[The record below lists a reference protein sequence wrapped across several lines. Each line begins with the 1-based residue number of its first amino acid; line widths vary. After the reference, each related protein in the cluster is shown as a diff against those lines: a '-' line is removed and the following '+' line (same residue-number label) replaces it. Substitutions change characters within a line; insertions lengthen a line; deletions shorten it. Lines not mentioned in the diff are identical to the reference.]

1 MGGKTLFC
9 GGAKKKDKFFN
20 KTCSSGVPW
29 WSSDWLH
36 APNAGVPSSIPG
48 QGARFHKLQ
57 LTVCMLQLKRILHI
71 TTKSWHN
78 QINKYLLKQNKSF
91 FFLNAS
97 QHYWSQQRWKK
108 WWSEFWIYAVSF
120 FFWKCVAP
128 IWASLLHTDLSV
140 KSSKVQNSSKVE
152 LWSLTEANGNWGAV
166 LNRRGTSKEIG
177 LKLAYW
183 EGDYV
188 RLFIS
193 DHCFK
198 TKGEKIQPI

>member
-91 FFLNAS
+91 FFKCISTLLITAEMEEMV
-97 QHYWSQQRWKK
+97 K
-108 WWSEFWIYAVSF
+108 WALDICSF
-120 FFWKCVAP
+120 FLFLEMCGSYLGQSSTHGPECQK
-128 IWASLLHTDLSV
+128 L
-140 KSSKVQNSSKVE
+140 KSSKQFKSWTVEFNRSK
-152 LWSLTEANGNWGAV
+152 W
-166 LNRRGTSKEIG
+166 
-177 LKLAYW
+177 KLGSCS
-183 EGDYV
+183 EQK
-188 RLFIS
+188 RN
-193 DHCFK
+193 K
-198 TKGEKIQPI
+198 